1 MTERKG
7 LIIQLIGYPG
17 VGKYTIAQEIVA
29 QLVARGEVARLID
42 NHLTANLIT
51 DLVAD
56 PYVDGVLIDAAR
68 ERIAQVRSIL
78 ERTLEEVSPPDW
90 TFVFTNFPMIGYPH
104 EAIFRNR
111 ELAHRRGSTF
121 LPILLS
127 CQFDEL
133 MRRVESPLRTGKHK
147 LRDPR
152 TASQLY
158 DRGVFVPDLP
168 ELRTIDV
175 THLAAGEAARAI
187 LELRG
192 DPEA

>member
-1 MTERKG
+1 VIETFGDDATRCPAARYWIKTERKG
-7 LIIQLIGYPG
+7 LIIQLIGCPG

-29 QLVARGEVARLID
+29 QLAARGEVARRID

-78 ERTLEEVSPPDW
+78 DRTLEEVSPPDW
-90 TFVFTNFPMIGYPH
+90 TFVFTNFRMIGYPH

-111 ELAHRRGSTF
+111 ELARQRGSTF

-127 CQFDEL
+127 CRFDEL
-133 MRRVESPLRTGKHK
+133 MRRVESPLRTGKHN
-147 LRDPR
+147 
-152 TASQLY
+152 
-158 DRGVFVPDLP
+158 F
-168 ELRTIDV
+168 
-175 THLAAGEAARAI
+175 AI
-187 LELRG
+187 LGRLASSTTGECSYRIGLNLERLT
-192 DPEA
+192 